1 MKKIKEKMN
10 SSMNAKNIEKEVLK
24 LLGEKDVIVASKLDL
39 KEKTDFIKL
48 IYIRLYGNRDNSKYK
63 IKPLER
69 QVIVQGS
76 KFNDFEIWRK

>member
-1 MKKIKEKMN
+1 MN